1 MNKQNA
7 VYRKIGNSDKSL
19 VIYTHN
25 DGFKK
30 GAKFVI
36 NKIQGGKQ

>member
-1 MNKQNA
+1 M
-7 VYRKIGNSDKSL
+7 
-19 VIYTHN
+19 N

-36 NKIQGGKQ
+36 DKIQRGNKWATRNKRE

>member
-1 MNKQNA
+1 M
-7 VYRKIGNSDKSL
+7 
-19 VIYTHN
+19 N

-36 NKIQGGKQ
+36 DKIKGGNKWALT